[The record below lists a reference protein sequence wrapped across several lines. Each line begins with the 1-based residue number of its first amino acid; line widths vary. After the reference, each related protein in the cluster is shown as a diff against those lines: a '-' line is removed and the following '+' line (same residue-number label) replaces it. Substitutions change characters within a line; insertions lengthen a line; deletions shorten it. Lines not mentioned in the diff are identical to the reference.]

1 MIRFMN
7 AFVKITGW
15 LPYFLVFRT
24 RVLYEDKKAQSRK
37 IKGSAIIVSNH
48 TSVWD
53 YACYLYVFWRRTL
66 RVLAAEI
73 LYEKK
78 KLGPFLNAMGAIYV
92 NRDTRDFSFID
103 KSNKILS
110 KGGVILAF
118 PESRIPLKDEATP
131 LEFKPS
137 IAYLSILSQKTIV
150 PVYTDGNYFSWK
162 RARVLI
168 GKPLEVASLM
178 DPKLSEEENITLV
191 NTKLREKIIEL
202 RELYEQKTKKR

>member
-1 MIRFMN
+1 MIKFMN

-15 LPYFLVFRT
+15 LPYALVFRT
-24 RVLYEDKKAQSRK
+24 RYIYEDKKVQSRK
-37 IKGSAIIVSNH
+37 LKGSAIIISNH

-53 YACYLYVFWRRTL
+53 YAQYIMAFFFRTL

-73 LYEKK
+73 LYTKPV
-78 KLGPFLNAMGAIYV
+78 LPLFLKSMGAVYV

-110 KGGVILAF
+110 KGGIILSF

-137 IAYLSILSQKTIV
+137 IAYLALLSKAKVIPT
-150 PVYTDGNYFSWK
+150 YTNGEYFSWS
-162 RARVLI
+162 RSVVVI
-168 GKPLEVASLM
+168 GKPIDVN
-178 DPKLSEEENITLV
+178 DIIDVNLSEEENINRINEV
-191 NTKLREKIIEL
+191 FRNRVIEL
-202 RELYEQKTKKR
+202 RGLYEKEKK